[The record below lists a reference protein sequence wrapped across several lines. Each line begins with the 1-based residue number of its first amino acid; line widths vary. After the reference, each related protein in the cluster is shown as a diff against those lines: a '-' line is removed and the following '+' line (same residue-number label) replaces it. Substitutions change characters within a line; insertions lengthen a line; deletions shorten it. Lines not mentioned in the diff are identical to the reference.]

1 MNVIF
6 AISFEDTPK
15 EIIKLSEVSSSTSKQ
30 TL

>member
-15 EIIKLSEVSSSTSKQ
+15 EIIKLSEVSSST
-30 TL
+30 